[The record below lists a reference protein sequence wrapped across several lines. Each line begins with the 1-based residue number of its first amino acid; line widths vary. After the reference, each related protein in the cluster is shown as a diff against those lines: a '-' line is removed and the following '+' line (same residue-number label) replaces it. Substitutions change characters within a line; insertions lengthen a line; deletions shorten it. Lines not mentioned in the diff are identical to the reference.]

1 MKSLLV
7 AGVLAASL
15 ALAIASGPPAAA
27 THSGS
32 AVPASA
38 TAGTSR
44 QTGLAAA
51 SGVLGAIGSMFPTVV
66 SNMLPLVLLFGLGA
80 LMVPALGL
88 GLLLR
93 EGRRQDQP
101 IYYYRSFPSFNIN
114 TSAIVDGVADVLEK
128 VIKALDNVEKKYK

>member
-1 MKSLLV
+1 MKMMLSVSV
-7 AGVLAASL
+7 AFATV
-15 ALAIASGPPAAA
+15 AIAVATGSSAAA
-27 THSGS
+27 THSVS
-32 AVPASA
+32 TP
-38 TAGTSR
+38 TKGTSR
-44 QTGLAAA
+44 QTGLGAA
-51 SGVLGAIGSMFPTVV
+51 SGVLGAIGSMFPAVV

-128 VIKALDNVEKKYK
+128 VVKALDNVEKKYK

>member
-1 MKSLLV
+1 MKTLLV
-7 AGVLAASL
+7 SGVLAASL
-15 ALAIASGPPAAA
+15 ALAIASGSPAAA
-27 THSGS
+27 THSAS
-32 AVPASA
+32 AVTSA
-38 TAGTSR
+38 NAGTSR
-44 QTGLAAA
+44 QTGLGT
-51 SGVLGAIGSMFPTVV
+51 GVLGAIGSMFPAVV

-114 TSAIVDGVADVLEK
+114 TSALVDGVADVLEK
-128 VIKALDNVEKKYK
+128 VIKALDNADKKYK

>member
-1 MKSLLV
+1 MKLILAVSV
-7 AGVLAASL
+7 VAASL
-15 ALAIASGPPAAA
+15 AVVLAAGSSAA
-27 THSGS
+27 TGQTSS
-32 AVPASA
+32 SVA
-38 TAGTSR
+38 AGTSR
-44 QTGLAAA
+44 QTGLGAT
-51 SGVLGAIGSMFPTVV
+51 GVLGAIGSMFPAVM

-114 TSAIVDGVADVLEK
+114 TSAVIDGFADVLDK
-128 VIKALDNVEKKYK
+128 VMKALDNVEKKYK

>member
-1 MKSLLV
+1 MKIMLSVGV
-7 AGVLAASL
+7 AFATLAV
-15 ALAIASGPPAAA
+15 AIATASSAAA
-27 THSGS
+27 THPVS
-32 AVPASA
+32 APS
-38 TAGTSR
+38 AGTSR
-44 QTGLAAA
+44 QTGLGAA
-51 SGVLGAIGSMFPTVV
+51 SGVLGAIGSMFPAVV

-128 VIKALDNVEKKYK
+128 VVKALDNVEKKYK